1 MTARSL
7 AIALAA
13 SLALAGR
20 SEAQSLTARLVEAL
34 QPAVSVVGGA
44 ADHRVDAHLGVEHSS
59 GPVAGVRVDLTPVE
73 GTSLFV
79 RALGGALGADPRTPA
94 ATERDVGEVAMG
106 ARVRLLG
113 WLDGRGTLTTR
124 AFSSALARQRWTSAS
139 LGADVRTTMLDGR
152 IVGTVGGELFPL
164 VRVSGHPSP
173 DVAFGASTGVRWVSR
188 RYVLALGYQLESYNF
203 PSDPLGRRV
212 EEHSMLT
219 IRAGYRFGKSPRIT
233 GE

>member
-1 MTARSL
+1 MTARPIAL
-7 AIALAA
+7 ALAA

-20 SEAQSLTARLVEAL
+20 SEAQSRPARLAEAL

-44 ADHRVDAHLGVEHSS
+44 ADPRVDAHHRVERTS
-59 GPVAGVRVDLTPVE
+59 GPVAGVRVDLVPFE

-79 RALGGALGADPRTPA
+79 RALGGALGAQQKTA
-94 ATERDVGEVAMG
+94 ASERDLGEVALG

-113 WLDGRGTLTTR
+113 WLDGRGTLMTR
-124 AFSSALARQRWTSAS
+124 TFSSALARQRWTSAS

-152 IVGTVGGELFPL
+152 IVGTVGGELFPV

-173 DVAFGASTGVRWVSR
+173 DLAFGASTGVRWVSR
-188 RYVLALGYQLESYNF
+188 RYVLALGYQLERYDF
-203 PSDPLGRRV
+203 PSDPLGRRL